1 MLTFCL
7 FAADIRVPVSG
18 LPAHALAGGLFF
30 AATPNQLKYA
40 RTSRGYNPMP
50 PIPPIPPHD
59 ALAMYLCAGIT
70 EKLGKNGKINRFS
83 RFIFVAKVRNW
94 GILMLVE
101 VRNQRTGP
109 VYVTHQ

>member
-1 MLTFCL
+1 MLTFRL

-30 AATPNQLKYA
+30 FYCDTQSVEIRPDVPRIQPDTPD
-40 RTSRGYNPMP
+40 T
-50 PIPPIPPHD
+50 PHD

-101 VRNQRTGP
+101 VRN
-109 VYVTHQ
+109 

>member
-1 MLTFCL
+1 
-7 FAADIRVPVSG
+7 
-18 LPAHALAGGLFF
+18 
-30 AATPNQLKYA
+30 
-40 RTSRGYNPMP
+40 
-50 PIPPIPPHD
+50 
-59 ALAMYLCAGIT
+59 MYLCAGIT

-109 VYVTHQ
+109 VYVTHP